1 MNRQKKIFLAA
12 GALFVLAVVGFSVH
26 IFSVTTLPGRKGQ
39 LRDRIEK
46 RIKADTLPTGTAQPA
61 PPPR

>member
-1 MNRQKKIFLAA
+1 MNRQKKIFLTI
-12 GALFVLAVVGFSVH
+12 GALFVLVMVGLSVH

-46 RIKADTLPTGTAQPA
+46 RIEADRLRIDTIRTDTLP
-61 PPPR
+61 R